1 MQDLTVTLLQTAL
14 AWHEPA
20 ANRAHFSELLRG
32 LPEPADLVVL
42 PEMFTTGFTIF
53 IARSKVSLRTA

>member
-20 ANRAHFSELLRG
+20 ANRAHFGELVHG
-32 LPEPADLVVL
+32 LPGPTDPFQLL
-42 PEMFTTGFTIF
+42 
-53 IARSKVSLRTA
+53 